1 MVFVCNSGLVFENK
15 VYLSKFR
22 HSQRQGEQA
31 HYLRWFRENN
41 FELQGLDYSEYF
53 EGGGDSVFSE

>member
-22 HSQRQGEQA
+22 HPQRQGEQT

-41 FELQGLDYSEYF
+41 FELQGVDHAEFF